1 MSIVEL
7 FDMVAGVETG
17 AIMGSALVLK
27 NNKTSSQQPNLWFA
41 KDIQGFF
48 EETVNTF
55 YIDNYKPLWL
65 KFLLQFTLT
74 FIMSYCVY
82 KCAFTKYEKVSF
94 HRIVATVKMSI
105 HYRLENLVGLKVDIK
120 MLDKNENN
128 QNDTNANAVRA
139 LAEVQD
145 PQFADIKDIWHKVQ
159 QILPTE

>member
-1 MSIVEL
+1 
-7 FDMVAGVETG
+7 
-17 AIMGSALVLK
+17 
-27 NNKTSSQQPNLWFA
+27 
-41 KDIQGFF
+41 
-48 EETVNTF
+48 
-55 YIDNYKPLWL
+55 
-65 KFLLQFTLT
+65 
-74 FIMSYCVY
+74 
-82 KCAFTKYEKVSF
+82 
-94 HRIVATVKMSI
+94 MSI